1 MAYKPVYPPAK
12 PKDHPSMPPVPPL
25 ARNTRPSLA
34 PALAA
39 LLFAGTLALGA
50 PPARTAEAAQP
61 VATTDLVN
69 ALAQELIDNFVFPDV
84 GQRYAAA
91 MKAKLASGAYAG
103 ISDPDTLAKTITAD
117 LQAVASDG
125 HLKVFTPAMLAERA
139 PRPIGMPPAMTA
151 IPASG
156 WLADGV
162 AYIGFNVFPGDDA
175 TLKTLDEFIAA
186 HAGAR
191 VLIIDARTHR
201 GGGLAEMDRMFPQM
215 FARETPLVLM
225 DTREAVERR
234 GGNPIGDSPTVR
246 RQQAPANVVR
256 RLHLAVPAAKPVWQ
270 NSKVFLLTS
279 ARTASAAEHL
289 ALSLKRTHRA
299 TLVGENTR
307 GAGHYG
313 GMAELPGGYGA
324 FIPVG
329 RTFDPETGKGWEGTG
344 VAPDVKVPAADALN
358 KALELAGV
366 DPAKA
371 RKPAG
376 VN

>member
-1 MAYKPVYPPAK
+1 
-12 PKDHPSMPPVPPL
+12 MPTALPR
-25 ARNTRPSLA
+25 ARNRRSSLA

-39 LLFAGTLALGA
+39 LLIAGMLALDA
-50 PPARTAEAAQP
+50 QPARTAEAAQP
-61 VATTDLVN
+61 AGTADLVN
-69 ALAQELIDNFVFPDV
+69 ALAQELIDNFVFPDT

-91 MKAKLASGAYAG
+91 LKAKLASGAYAG
-103 ISDPDTLAKTITAD
+103 ISDPDALAKTITAD
-117 LQAVASDG
+117 LQAVARDG
-125 HLKVFTPAMLAERA
+125 HLKLFTPAMLVDRA
-139 PRPIGMPPAMTA
+139 PRRNGTPPPMAA

-162 AYIGFNVFPGDDA
+162 AYIGFNMFPGDEA
-175 TLKTLDEFIAA
+175 TLKTLDAFIAA

-201 GGGLAEMDRMFPQM
+201 GGGLDEMDRMFPQL

-225 DTREAVERR
+225 DTREAVERL

-270 NSKVFLLTS
+270 NTQVFLLTS

-289 ALSLKRTHRA
+289 ALSLKRTGRA
-299 TLVGENTR
+299 TLVGETTR

-324 FIPVG
+324 FVPVG
-329 RTFDPETGKGWEGTG
+329 RTFDPDTGKGWEGTG
-344 VAPDVKVPAADALN
+344 VAPDVQVPAAEALN
-358 KALELAGV
+358 KALQLAGF
-366 DPAKA
+366 DPAKVT
-371 RKPAG
+371 KPAG